1 MNRTY
6 VLLDRDGT
14 IIYDRHYLADPAGV
28 ELLPG
33 AATGLRRL
41 QQLGCGLIVVTNQS
55 GIGRGYFD
63 EPTLGRIHDRM
74 RELLAAEHVTLD
86 AIYFCPH
93 TDDDACGCRKPQPGL
108 ATQAARDFELDLR
121 RCYMVGDKCVDVE
134 LGSRVGATSILVRT
148 GYGREAERQGKCRA
162 EFVADD
168 LVAVAE
174 FVAAKIEDRGPK

>member
-1 MNRTY
+1 MTKTY

-33 AATGLRRL
+33 AAAGLRRL
-41 QQLGCGLIVVTNQS
+41 CELGCGLIVVTNQS

-74 RELLAAEHVTLD
+74 RVLLAAEKVTLD

-108 ATQAARDFELDLR
+108 ATHAIRDFGFDPR
-121 RCYMVGDKCVDVE
+121 TSFVVGDKCVDVE
-134 LGSRVGATSILVRT
+134 LGRAIGATSILVRT
-148 GYGREAERQGKCRA
+148 GSGQETERLARCTPDFIG
-162 EFVADD
+162 DD
-168 LVAVAE
+168 LVQVADWI
-174 FVAAKIEDRGPK
+174 AKKM